1 MNEQLNDY
9 ILNHI
14 DAEPEHLYRLERD
27 NHLRLLYSRMCSGH
41 LQGRLLKML
50 VRMAKPERILE
61 LGTFSGYSAQCL
73 AEGLLSGDAQV
84 HTIEIEDELED
95 FLRQHF
101 ADSPV
106 GHRIHLHIGDA
117 SQILPQLNL
126 MFDLVFIDANKRH
139 YPQYYELVLPWL
151 TPGGFIIADNT
162 LWDGKV
168 AEPHAKIDPQTE
180 GILSFNQMVAADP
193 RVEKVIIPVRD
204 GLTIIYKKP

>member
-1 MNEQLNDY
+1 MNEQRNDY

-27 NHLRLLYSRMCSGH
+27 THLRLLYSRMCSGH

-73 AEGLLSGDAQV
+73 AEGLLSDDAQV

-117 SQILPQLNL
+117 RQILPQLNL

-168 AEPHAKIDPQTE
+168 AEPHTKIDPQTE

>member
-1 MNEQLNDY
+1 
-9 ILNHI
+9 
-14 DAEPEHLYRLERD
+14 
-27 NHLRLLYSRMCSGH
+27 
-41 LQGRLLKML
+41 
-50 VRMAKPERILE
+50 
-61 LGTFSGYSAQCL
+61 
-73 AEGLLSGDAQV
+73 
-84 HTIEIEDELED
+84 
-95 FLRQHF
+95 
-101 ADSPV
+101 
-106 GHRIHLHIGDA
+106 
-117 SQILPQLNL
+117 

>member
-27 NHLRLLYSRMCSGH
+27 THLRLLYSRMCSGH

-117 SQILPQLNL
+117 RQILPQLNL

>member
-27 NHLRLLYSRMCSGH
+27 THLRLLYSRMCSGH

-73 AEGLLSGDAQV
+73 AEGLLSDDAQV

-95 FLRQHF
+95 FLRQHL

>member
-27 NHLRLLYSRMCSGH
+27 THLRLLYSRMCSGH

-117 SQILPQLNL
+117 CQILPQLNL
-126 MFDLVFIDANKRH
+126 MFDWVVIDANKRH

>member
-27 NHLRLLYSRMCSGH
+27 THLRLLYSRMCSGH

-73 AEGLLSGDAQV
+73 AEGLLSDDAQV

-117 SQILPQLNL
+117 CQILPQLNL

>member
-27 NHLRLLYSRMCSGH
+27 THLRLLYSRMCSGH

-117 SQILPQLNL
+117 CQILPQLNL

-139 YPQYYELVLPWL
+139 YPQYYELVLPCL

-168 AEPHAKIDPQTE
+168 AEPHTKIDPQTE

>member
-1 MNEQLNDY
+1 MNEQPNDY

-27 NHLRLLYSRMCSGH
+27 THLRLLYSRMCSGH

-73 AEGLLSGDAQV
+73 AEGLLSADAQV

>member
-1 MNEQLNDY
+1 
-9 ILNHI
+9 
-14 DAEPEHLYRLERD
+14 YRLERD
-27 NHLRLLYSRMCSGH
+27 THLRLLYSRMCSGH

-126 MFDLVFIDANKRH
+126 MFDLVFTDANKRH

>member
-27 NHLRLLYSRMCSGH
+27 THLRLLYSRMCSGH

-84 HTIEIEDELED
+84 HTIEIEEELED

-117 SQILPQLNL
+117 CQILPQLNL